1 MHKFAEPDNSYRPKS
16 RNFDKSPKNS
26 DSNYSAESPKNY
38 LVASPCDSG
47 VSSIESSPI
56 SSKNQTGGTTPTPT
70 GQTTPNQLD
79 SDNTPPPVPR
89 DIPFE
94 NPKSESKFNVPAP
107 KDPRR
112 VRARNWASSP
122 KSLANLSK
130 NSPFRSPTPCS
141 TSFTAPP
148 PPFSPYNARSPAASL
163 TRSPAA
169 HIYLDPN
176 LSPMSCSSPISS
188 TSKITGQS
196 HGHSHGQ
203 SHGTHHTIS
212 LLEFKLPSFA
222 KSPQVIKRFAMMRQ
236 VSGYKRSFTI
246 DPMFASEYY
255 DDTLRKKLKTE
266 VVPLSSK
273 IQQQKLTAKINKK

>member
-16 RNFDKSPKNS
+16 RNFEKSPKTNS
-26 DSNYSAESPKNY
+26 YSAESPKNY
-38 LVASPCDSG
+38 LLASPCDSG
-47 VSSIESSPI
+47 SYSIESSPI
-56 SSKNQTGGTTPTPT
+56 SIKNNGGGGGTTPTPL
-70 GQTTPNQLD
+70 GQTTPNQLE
-79 SDNTPPPVPR
+79 SDTITPPPVPR

-94 NPKSESKFNVPAP
+94 LPKSESKFNVPAP

-141 TSFTAPP
+141 TSLTGH
-148 PPFSPYNARSPAASL
+148 SLYNTARSPAASL

-169 HIYLDPN
+169 HIYLDHPHPN

-188 TSKITGQS
+188 TSKNNSCQN
-196 HGHSHGQ
+196 HHHS
-203 SHGTHHTIS
+203 STIS

-255 DDTLRKKLKTE
+255 DDTLRKKLKTDE
-266 VVPLSSK
+266 GVVVGVPSSK
-273 IQQQKLTAKINKK
+273 KIQSSTITTAKISQK

>member
-1 MHKFAEPDNSYRPKS
+1 MHKFAEPDKSYRPKS
-16 RNFDKSPKNS
+16 RNFDKSPKNNT

-56 SSKNQTGGTTPTPT
+56 SSNKNHQGGGGTTPTPL
-70 GQTTPNQLD
+70 GQTTPDQLD

-89 DIPFE
+89 LIPFE
-94 NPKSESKFNVPAP
+94 LPKSESKFNVPAP

-130 NSPFRSPTPCS
+130 TSPFRSPTPCS

-148 PPFSPYNARSPAASL
+148 PPPPPFSPYNSRSPAASL

-188 TSKITGQS
+188 TSKTHH
-196 HGHSHGQ
+196 HGHN
-203 SHGTHHTIS
+203 HTIS

-255 DDTLRKKLKTE
+255 DDTLRKKLKTDI
-266 VVPLSSK
+266 VVPSSSK
-273 IQQQKLTAKINKK
+273 ITTAKTK